1 MHPAFAQFI
10 QRFQAQTRARGPSNG
25 GCHREPSASGE
36 AEPRDPRDEDR
47 APHEHPLRRAFSGH
61 PGVRRP
67 LRFLAYKLELS
78 EAQVTQFAKILDE
91 LKVERAQAEVDERRS
106 LLGIADALA
115 GEIFD
120 KAKVTEATEH
130 RVRSAQKLRDAVSEA
145 LAQTHALLQPAQ
157 RERLAYLVRTG
168 RISI

>member
-10 QRFQAQTRARGPSNG
+10 QRYQAHAQGCGPTSS
-25 GCHREPSASGE
+25 GCHSEASASGE
-36 AEPRDPRDEDR
+36 AEPRDPREEDR
-47 APHEHPLRRAFSGH
+47 APHEHPWRRAFGGH

-67 LRFLAYKLELS
+67 LRFLAYKLEMS

-91 LKVERAQAEVDERRS
+91 LKVERAQSEVDERRS

-115 GEIFD
+115 GDTFD
-120 KAKVTEATEH
+120 KAKVAEATGY
-130 RVRSAQKLRDAVSEA
+130 RVRSAEKLRDAVSKA
-145 LAQTHALLQPAQ
+145 LEQTHALLQPSQ